1 MSVMNE
7 LICKRSIECKIRHW
21 REKLSQD
28 YGENDEY
35 VRCLD
40 SVLDVYISAAP
51 TVDAQPVVHGRW
63 IESVI
68 ERTMGALNGYK
79 CSICGHEKI
88 GRTCLYNY
96 CPECG
101 AKMDEKV
108 NE

>member
-1 MSVMNE
+1 MD
-7 LICKRSIECKIRHW
+7 LIDRQQIVQEAW
-21 REKLSQD
+21 WLYDDQVGD
-28 YGENDEY
+28 YYGQVID
-35 VRCLD
+35 LD
-40 SVLDVYISAAP
+40 VVLDAP

-79 CSICGHEKI
+79 CSVCGHEKI